1 MKGGTTINIIGEIME
16 LWFFDFREFDFHRDC
31 HSYEIY
37 TAGRLK
43 NFHNFYLASEDD
55 SFIKLWKRDLL
66 AGQTVTNTEFP
77 MTESRV
83 SLECIGLLH
92 YLCFVLCSSLL
103 VFPSYHPKI
112 PKPSY
117 TTLRPN
123 TKSLLTFP
131 QLEVGVHCIWHTFHV
146 IAKTAAAAKTFAY
159 NKQVSSPVR
168 LAHSCTNDWV

>member
-1 MKGGTTINIIGEIME
+1 MGLHSASSAINQSIIQQEVSLQVFRMFAWGDKLLLVMKGGTTINIISEIME
-16 LWFFDFREFDFHRDC
+16 LWFFYFREFDFHRDC
-31 HSYEIY
+31 QVVVSLLRNY

-55 SFIKLWKRDLL
+55 SFIRLWKRDLL

-83 SLECIGLLH
+83 SFECIGLLH

-103 VFPSYHPKI
+103 VFPSYHLKI

-123 TKSLLTFP
+123 TKS
-131 QLEVGVHCIWHTFHV
+131 
-146 IAKTAAAAKTFAY
+146 
-159 NKQVSSPVR
+159 
-168 LAHSCTNDWV
+168 

>member
-1 MKGGTTINIIGEIME
+1 MGLHSASSAINQSIIQQEVSLQVFKIFAWGDKLLLVMKGGTTINIISKIME
-16 LWFFDFREFDFHRDC
+16 LWFFFISESLIFIEIARLLC

-55 SFIKLWKRDLL
+55 SFIRLWKRDLL

-103 VFPSYHPKI
+103 VFPSYHLKI

-123 TKSLLTFP
+123 TKS
-131 QLEVGVHCIWHTFHV
+131 
-146 IAKTAAAAKTFAY
+146 
-159 NKQVSSPVR
+159 
-168 LAHSCTNDWV
+168 

>member
-1 MKGGTTINIIGEIME
+1 MGLHSASSAINQSIIQQELSLQVFRMFAWGDKLLLVMKGGTTINIISEIME
-16 LWFFDFREFDFHRDC
+16 LWFFYLREFDFHRDC
-31 HSYEIY
+31 QVVVSLLRNY

-55 SFIKLWKRDLL
+55 SFIRLWKRDLL

-83 SLECIGLLH
+83 SFECIGLLH

-103 VFPSYHPKI
+103 VFPSYHLKI

-123 TKSLLTFP
+123 TKS
-131 QLEVGVHCIWHTFHV
+131 
-146 IAKTAAAAKTFAY
+146 
-159 NKQVSSPVR
+159 
-168 LAHSCTNDWV
+168 